1 MTNLVAGPRRSSKA
15 LPKAKL
21 APKKGHDHCLVICCL
36 SDPLQLSE
44 SWWNH
49 YTWEVCSVNQWDAL
63 TAPTPA
69 ASTGQQKGPSSS
81 GQHPT
86 AHHTSNTSKAQQIGW
101 LSFAHL
107 PSSPDLLPRLPV
119 LQVSWQLFAGKML
132 PQPAGG
138 RKCFPRV
145 HWIPKHGFL
154 CYGNKPIYFSVAKM
168 CWL

>member
-1 MTNLVAGPRRSSKA
+1 MTSLVAAPRSSSKA

-21 APKKGHDHCLVICCL
+21 APKKGYDHCLAICCL
-36 SDPLQLSE
+36 SGPLQLSE

-69 ASTGQQKGPSSS
+69 ANWSTERPQFFRTTPG
-81 GQHPT
+81 
-86 AHHTSNTSKAQQIGW
+86 AHHTSSTSKAQRIAW
-101 LSFAHL
+101 PSFAHL
-107 PSSPDLLPRLPV
+107 PSSTDLLPRLPL

-132 PQPAGG
+132 PQPGGG

-154 CYGNKPIYFSVAKM
+154 CYGNKPIYFSLAKM